1 MWPSIRRVM
10 LWFLS
15 SFTKDKI
22 VSPRGLKNGDYCFT
36 RKKDF
41 FQIVEEMCLLCVAP
55 RLWSTALWHTEHTA
69 ASCLA
74 SLALAL
80 PRRGLLKLNPPVVWF
95 FFFFLP
101 FCSFK
106 THASFDAWE
115 FANVFLITSN
125 SNRTFPSSRPWI
137 NPFSLTPLL
146 LSLTS
151 LFSA

>member
-1 MWPSIRRVM
+1 MALHQKSNAVILEQLHQRWNCFSSRPEKWRLLFHTKKGFLPNCWGNVFVM
-10 LWFLS
+10 CGS
-15 SFTKDKI
+15 SFVIHCFMAHWT
-22 VSPRGLKNGDYCFT
+22 YCG
-36 RKKDF
+36 KLPG
-41 FQIVEEMCLLCVAP
+41 VV
-55 RLWSTALWHTEHTA
+55 
-69 ASCLA
+69 
-74 SLALAL
+74 ALAL

-137 NPFSLTPLL
+137 NPFSLNPLL

>member
-1 MWPSIRRVM
+1 MALHQKSNAVILEQLHQRWNCFSSRPEKWRLLFHTKKGFLPNCWGNVFVM
-10 LWFLS
+10 CGS
-15 SFTKDKI
+15 SFVIHCFMAHWTYCGKLPG
-22 VSPRGLKNGDYCFT
+22 VARPGSSSPRFIETKSSC
-36 RKKDF
+36 
-41 FQIVEEMCLLCVAP
+41 
-55 RLWSTALWHTEHTA
+55 RLI
-69 ASCLA
+69 
-74 SLALAL
+74 
-80 PRRGLLKLNPPVVWF
+80 

-137 NPFSLTPLL
+137 NPFSLNPLL